1 MLHPRMDENLTF
13 MLHCDDK
20 QKLKERLVLLQREY
34 NRTVQRLKRAERYD
48 AVRKHVRGKI
58 AEQNLHRE
66 EPEPGKLS
74 EHIPG
79 DTKKKGPSSV
89 YQSGPEDQNK
99 SPAVRFS
106 LPHDGFGACDR
117 LSDTPQAGSPTPA
130 HGHGR
135 RPTNRLR
142 SRRSRLRWE
151 SRERAADSG
160 VSDTENSED
169 GRDPNGNREWQR
181 DSSLTFCPSIGTGLS
196 EAVSRPAVDHSG
208 EAGPHSPALGGTG
221 TEMGF
226 TQEKLPENVPTPT
239 HRQENGSNSKVAC
252 DSLVH
257 VMSEAL
263 LPDTST
269 VEMEP
274 EAVVLN
280 VSAVQMKPEEVLLDS
295 STAPTLEPVEQSGS
309 SPQAAAPSPSE
320 AEGACPE
327 QNGAPEPEPQAPMEE
342 GLGSS
347 ASPSTPAPDPLG
359 SGYLSSCTLVEGL
372 LFPVEYYVRTT
383 RRMSAAQSSVDLG
396 AVIQSQLTGGRRG
409 RGRRRGRGGSATA
422 ARDSRGE
429 PAASGSHMVSGSVSQ
444 ATPESESSQTSR
456 SSPAASGPEPPTVKP
471 IRGGS
476 RRGRRRGGRGWR
488 RGRAVPMATPCSD
501 GSRAS
506 EHLIAEA
513 DLPPDTDPHPETDE
527 KKLYPIFCT
536 KSQLSVSSSPQIS
549 QISFIT
555 ESSQSKGKEYLRAS
569 RRSLTAGVKYDSL
582 LLPSSPAPQRPPVFT
597 LGGTRLSL
605 HFLLSHLDAKD
616 FHLPDDEFGILK
628 QDKLRLF
635 TDRDLEAFA
644 PLHPRY
650 ATRQRATG
658 TPSGNARARKRLSAV
673 RRLPPTDG
681 LRNAQTEGQPAELAS
696 QSSSGQTDLGSDRD
710 TPESLTP
717 SLTSIEVTHQEEK
730 RRSCDTLPLRLEN
743 GAECVMK
750 SLSPHGECAGSV
762 ETAAAVEVGE
772 GNGKGQ
778 EGAGSILRS
787 TPVDLGAPSPH
798 VTNLSPAPVVPTQ
811 KSQVPVFPSWGS
823 PAFPS
828 LGVTPAFPL
837 HPSSPSQN
845 CTPTLSKSQGP
856 LSQPTHLF
864 TTPSAPRQG
873 PAISCEPKK
882 DTQLTSASPSST
894 PDSKA
899 HYQSQNAP
907 QAAVEELELSRGED
921 PADGDQCPAPPHLP
935 DSTVFP
941 LTDSLSSSLFCSS
954 TVSALFHNPAVC
966 PSEEGKGIHSSP
978 VPQRVEGADAQS
990 PLPGPPKTPC
1000 ADSQQRGEGAQSDG
1014 TDTSTVTKVT
1024 PSVPLNDESDVLLTE
1039 SGRPGCKDTHI
1050 VSVSPCVEE
1059 DDFDPLKTP
1068 AHEAY
1073 WSSARPS
1080 TPGQT
1085 SQPSPSNGLENEDKD
1100 LDCYF
1105 TDSAWSR
1112 GALSQPQSGDGSPG
1126 RGCAEGQVSTPPLS
1140 PPAVQEDRPACGLK
1154 LTHTLKAPPNRSLVD
1169 LCSVFGAAGWCIA
1182 AAEEWAHPVIALLSV
1197 PDAPS
1202 LVCVTLG
1209 KLEIREARVLSCVS
1223 AGGPLSQ
1230 VVLCSG
1236 EVQAVLGVS
1245 GGRVACCVNAAYT
1258 QTVSVLTLTEEGRLK
1273 DSVSLVWP
1281 GLCVQALAAVDGQ
1294 TDALIGSTD
1303 SGHIVI
1309 WNMKTGH
1316 LLQKIP
1322 VGEGLSGTVCL
1333 RGYSESGVLF
1343 VLLQHQFLHNLNQ
1356 EEAVPFSLIAT
1367 NPVTARSVVVHQLA
1381 QPSQCVGRDGDGMAR
1396 LFRGPEEGC
1405 LIARWGRPNSLL
1417 TGHLNG
1423 DVSLYQYTLPG

>member
-1 MLHPRMDENLTF
+1 
-13 MLHCDDK
+13 
-20 QKLKERLVLLQREY
+20 
-34 NRTVQRLKRAERYD
+34 
-48 AVRKHVRGKI
+48 
-58 AEQNLHRE
+58 
-66 EPEPGKLS
+66 
-74 EHIPG
+74 
-79 DTKKKGPSSV
+79 
-89 YQSGPEDQNK
+89 
-99 SPAVRFS
+99 
-106 LPHDGFGACDR
+106 
-117 LSDTPQAGSPTPA
+117 
-130 HGHGR
+130 
-135 RPTNRLR
+135 
-142 SRRSRLRWE
+142 
-151 SRERAADSG
+151 
-160 VSDTENSED
+160 
-169 GRDPNGNREWQR
+169 
-181 DSSLTFCPSIGTGLS
+181 
-196 EAVSRPAVDHSG
+196 
-208 EAGPHSPALGGTG
+208 
-221 TEMGF
+221 
-226 TQEKLPENVPTPT
+226 
-239 HRQENGSNSKVAC
+239 
-252 DSLVH
+252 
-257 VMSEAL
+257 
-263 LPDTST
+263 
-269 VEMEP
+269 
-274 EAVVLN
+274 
-280 VSAVQMKPEEVLLDS
+280 MKPEEVLLDS
-295 STAPTLEPVEQSGS
+295 STAPTLEPVEGSGS
-309 SPQAAAPSPSE
+309 SPPAAAPSPSE

-327 QNGAPEPEPQAPMEE
+327 LVNGAPEPEPQAPMEE

-422 ARDSRGE
+422 ARDRRGVSV
-429 PAASGSHMVSGSVSQ
+429 ASGSHMVGGSVSQ
-444 ATPESESSQTSR
+444 ATPDSESSQTSR
-456 SSPAASGPEPPTVKP
+456 SSPTASGPEPPTVKP

-488 RGRAVPMATPCSD
+488 RGRAVPMATPHSD
-501 GSRAS
+501 GPNAS

-569 RRSLTAGVKYDSL
+569 CRSLTGGEYDSL

-616 FHLPDDEFGILK
+616 FHLPDDEFGMLK
-628 QDKLRLF
+628 RDKLRLF
-635 TDRDLEAFA
+635 TDGDLEAFA
-644 PLHPRY
+644 PLRPRY

-658 TPSGNARARKRLSAV
+658 TPSGSARPRKRLSA
-673 RRLPPTDG
+673 
-681 LRNAQTEGQPAELAS
+681 
-696 QSSSGQTDLGSDRD
+696 
-710 TPESLTP
+710 
-717 SLTSIEVTHQEEK
+717 
-730 RRSCDTLPLRLEN
+730 
-743 GAECVMK
+743 
-750 SLSPHGECAGSV
+750 
-762 ETAAAVEVGE
+762 
-772 GNGKGQ
+772 
-778 EGAGSILRS
+778 
-787 TPVDLGAPSPH
+787 
-798 VTNLSPAPVVPTQ
+798 
-811 KSQVPVFPSWGS
+811 
-823 PAFPS
+823 
-828 LGVTPAFPL
+828 
-837 HPSSPSQN
+837 N
-845 CTPTLSKSQGP
+845 CTPTPSKSQGP
-856 LSQPTHLF
+856 PSQPTHLF

-873 PAISCEPKK
+873 PASSCEPKK
-882 DTQLTSASPSST
+882 DTQPTSASPSST
-894 PDSKA
+894 PVSKA
-899 HYQSQNAP
+899 HDQSQNAP
-907 QAAVEELELSRGED
+907 QGAVEELELSRGED
-921 PADGDQCPAPPHLP
+921 PADGDQCPVPPHLP
-935 DSTVFP
+935 DPTAFP

-954 TVSALFHNPAVC
+954 TVSALCHNPAVC

-978 VPQRVEGADAQS
+978 VPQREEGADAQS
-990 PLPGPPKTPC
+990 PLPGPPETPC
-1000 ADSQQRGEGAQSDG
+1000 ADSQQGGEGAQRDG

-1024 PSVPLNDESDVLLTE
+1024 PSVPLNDESDALLTD
-1039 SGRPGCKDTHI
+1039 SGRPDCKDTHI

-1068 AHEAY
+1068 AQEAH

-1126 RGCAEGQVSTPPLS
+1126 RGSAEGQVSTAPLS
-1140 PPAVQEDRPACGLK
+1140 PPAVQEDHPACGLK
-1154 LTHTLKAPPNRSLVD
+1154 LTHTLKAPPGRSLVD
-1169 LCSVFGAAGWCIA
+1169 LCSVFGATGWCIA
-1182 AAEEWAHPVIALLSV
+1182 AAEEWAVCLWGQSSPQQWSLQHTWTFTEHPVIALLSV

-1223 AGGPLSQ
+1223 ADGPLSQ
-1230 VVLCSG
+1230 AVLCSG

-1381 QPSQCVGRDGDGMAR
+1381 QPSQCVGRFMDGDVWESSVVAVFQSGALAVWDLRDGDSMAR

-1423 DVSLYQYTLPG
+1423 DVSLYQYTLPGSCDGTIINQRPFSFLFCSQKIQQNKLTWVSPSALQSCRHYGDSPPLSLEDIKDRVLHVLKLYDKINPEKLVATSHFMKDLGLDSLDQVEIIMAMEDEFGFEIPDAEAERLMSPQEIMRYIAEKKDVLE